1 MTPFQASGAGQAIE
15 DALIL
20 STILGNPKT
29 SLTNVHTALEVYDE
43 IRRPF
48 ALDIQERS
56 RLNGQQASLS
66 REDDLENLER
76 NHVGSL
82 EWGLC
87 FFLLWEVWT
96 DDDGVVLIAWT
107 TAIDSMVD
115 DTVGLLEEKLAGF
128 VTPERVIHV
137 PEYYSVVEVTLGVGI
152 RLN

>member
-20 STILGNPKT
+20 STLLGNPKT
-29 SLTNVHTALEVYDE
+29 SLHNVHTALEVYDE

-56 RLNGQQASLS
+56 RLNGQQASLWK
-66 REDDLENLER
+66 EDDLENLDR

-107 TAIDSMVD
+107 TTIDSMVKD
-115 DTVGLLEEKLAGF
+115 AVGLLEEKLA
-128 VTPERVIHV
+128 
-137 PEYYSVVEVTLGVGI
+137 
-152 RLN
+152 